1 MKLKMVGAM
10 RLFADVP
17 KDEIPVLM
25 GNACFARLSDKN
37 EQPRDYP
44 QFIRQP
50 AVVLPSVKRLYTAY
64 VSQGIHDQLGSKRD
78 VIIGPY
84 LLYSYFRRQAKRLKT
99 QHNVFVFTTTIDGE
113 IHTELYFF
121 VRSTLERVEL
131 KTGFDDNLIAE
142 QLRGDFKDSQVRV
155 YFVGER
161 PTLRGQIQNVT
172 FEGAGPFDSKKGIN
186 NLFGGFGLLKTQH
199 VVDAKSSLF
208 HGEFKQCITP
218 AAVALLSVCL
228 VPATAFYKSYSFD
241 SIQSD
246 YRAIAYSQ
254 EGLPNQAELTTWT
267 NKALFIQALDKTPL
281 TTAIQSEIMKGLSRT
296 TRDMGLSGQVV
307 FERLDIGLSTPS
319 EVNGKQYNVI
329 LEVGLAPNKSLSAEE
344 QSARFAAK
352 LSESMGSRIDG
363 SVDIWDDVVRR
374 NVRGKDFIVARLYLN
389 HLAGKNHATDY

>member
-1 MKLKMVGAM
+1 
-10 RLFADVP
+10 
-17 KDEIPVLM
+17 
-25 GNACFARLSDKN
+25 
-37 EQPRDYP
+37 
-44 QFIRQP
+44 
-50 AVVLPSVKRLYTAY
+50 
-64 VSQGIHDQLGSKRD
+64 
-78 VIIGPY
+78 
-84 LLYSYFRRQAKRLKT
+84 
-99 QHNVFVFTTTIDGE
+99 
-113 IHTELYFF
+113 
-121 VRSTLERVEL
+121 
-131 KTGFDDNLIAE
+131 
-142 QLRGDFKDSQVRV
+142 
-155 YFVGER
+155 
-161 PTLRGQIQNVT
+161 
-172 FEGAGPFDSKKGIN
+172 
-186 NLFGGFGLLKTQH
+186 
-199 VVDAKSSLF
+199 
-208 HGEFKQCITP
+208 
-218 AAVALLSVCL
+218 

-246 YRAIAYSQ
+246 YRAIADSQ